1 MKIVLLE
8 GHSVGEDMDFSP
20 FYELGEVV
28 VYPATSAEE
37 MPERIKDADIIMQ
50 INYQ

>member
-20 FYELGEVV
+20 FYELGDDGNIEFSHN
-28 VYPATSAEE
+28 PLL
-37 MPERIKDADIIMQ
+37 
-50 INYQ
+50 